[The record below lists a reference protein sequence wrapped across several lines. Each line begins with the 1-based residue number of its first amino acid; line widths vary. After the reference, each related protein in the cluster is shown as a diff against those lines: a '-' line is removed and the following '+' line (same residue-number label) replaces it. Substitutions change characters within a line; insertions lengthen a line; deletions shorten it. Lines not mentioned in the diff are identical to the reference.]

1 MRIGYACL
9 MLGVPEC
16 NLRGITLKNAD
27 REKLHEVIKHNL
39 SVLDKMIDYNIE
51 NNIKLFRISSDI
63 IPFASHEA
71 NDIKWWMVYR
81 EILAAIGEKI
91 KKSGIRVSMHP
102 GQYTVLNSP
111 DEKVVKN
118 AYLDLLYHTRFL
130 DALKLDS
137 SHKIILHIGGLYGNK
152 REAAARFIANYQH
165 LPPETKAR
173 LVIEND
179 EKCFNIEDV
188 LYIAEKLNIPVV
200 FDNLHHITN
209 PSGNRS
215 LLDWIKTCCS
225 TWSSKDGNQKIHYSE
240 QAASGKKGAHSE
252 TINSQIFHQFYQEL
266 RAHSLYPDIMLEVKD
281 KNLSAL
287 KCIHITSHNLP
298 VKILEKEWSR
308 YKYLVLSRSQKT
320 YLEIREML
328 KDKSKA
334 DPLAFYEKIEQ
345 CLNLPPSKKEEINA
359 VNHIWGYFKNKADT
373 KEKTRFHK
381 LMREWSED
389 KTSLKNIKN
398 FLFKLALKYDEE
410 YIKYSYF
417 FI

>member
-1 MRIGYACL
+1 MKIGYACL
-9 MLGVPEC
+9 ILGVPEC
-16 NLRGITLKNAD
+16 NLKGLTLKNAD
-27 REKLHEVIKHNL
+27 EKKLHEVIEHNL

-51 NNIKLFRISSDI
+51 NGIKLFRISSDI

-71 NDIKWWMVYR
+71 NNLKWWVEYR
-81 EILAAIGEKI
+81 GILEAIGQKI

-111 DEKVVKN
+111 DAKVVNN
-118 AYLDLLYHTRFL
+118 ACLDILYHTRFL
-130 DALKLDS
+130 DSLQLDS

-152 REAAARFIANYQH
+152 KEAALRFIKNFH
-165 LPPETKAR
+165 NLPAESKAR

-188 LYIAEKLNIPVV
+188 LYIGEKLNIPVV
-200 FDNLHHITN
+200 FDNLHHIVN
-209 PSGNRS
+209 PVHDKP
-215 LLDWIKTCCS
+215 LMEWIKACRS
-225 TWSSKDGNQKIHYSE
+225 TWSDKDGNQKIHYSE
-240 QAASGKKGAHSE
+240 QAENGKKGAHSE
-252 TINSQIFHQFYQEL
+252 TINSQIFYQFYKEL
-266 RAHSLYPDIMLEVKD
+266 KANSSFPDIMLEVKD

-287 KCIHITSHNLP
+287 KCIHITSDNLP
-298 VKILEKEWSR
+298 ISVLEKEWAK

-328 KDKSKA
+328 KDKSGVN
-334 DPLAFYEKIEQ
+334 PLSFYAKIEQ
-345 CLNLPPSKKEEINA
+345 CLNLPASKKEEINA
-359 VNHIWGYFKNKADT
+359 VNHIWGYFKNQADI

-389 KTSLKNIKN
+389 KIKFSQVKN
-398 FLFKLALKYDEE
+398 FLFKLALKYDEK